1 MMEIQLLALQTDST
15 RVATLVMGHEISR
28 VVYDFVDKKL
38 KRNHHDFS
46 HHRND
51 PEKIEGYN
59 RITRWFGEQ
68 AAWLLGKMQSI
79 DEGGTS
85 LLHNSIVLYGSGM
98 KDGNTHEPLNVPV
111 ALFGSGGGRLKT
123 HQHISAPQ
131 DSVLANLHLT
141 LLHSFG
147 IEAKNFNGVT
157 DKTIGN
163 LLA

>member
-1 MMEIQLLALQTDST
+1 
-15 RVATLVMGHEISR
+15 
-28 VVYDFVDKKL
+28 
-38 KRNHHDFS
+38 
-46 HHRND
+46 
-51 PEKIEGYN
+51 
-59 RITRWFGEQ
+59 
-68 AAWLLGKMQSI
+68 MQSI